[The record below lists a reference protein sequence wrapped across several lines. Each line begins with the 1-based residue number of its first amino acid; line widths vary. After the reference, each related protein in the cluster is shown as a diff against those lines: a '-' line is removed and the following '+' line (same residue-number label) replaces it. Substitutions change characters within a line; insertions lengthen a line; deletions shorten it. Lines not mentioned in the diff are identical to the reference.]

1 MKCRK
6 CSQMAVID
14 LPQHNTAYCEEHF
27 NEYFLNRVQKAIKT
41 YSMIEKGEKILVAL
55 SGGKDSVSLW
65 HALIKLGY
73 ACDAV
78 FLDTGMGKPKLEEL
92 REMGKSFNSN
102 LFVYDAHEDLFG
114 LDIPKIAKIVRKPT
128 CSVCGSVRRYLMNKF
143 AVENRYDAIATGHNL
158 DDETSFL
165 LGNVLNWQLGYL
177 TRQSP
182 TLLKTHD
189 RFVKKVKPLVLLTEK
204 ETYAYALLNK
214 LPFSGESCPFSKGA
228 SSLLYKKVLNEIEL
242 VQPGTKQR
250 FYTGA
255 IKMWNTQNQNKLE
268 LHECE
273 VCGYPTTEKVCSFCR
288 MRERLKDA
296 LGKQTI

>member
-1 MKCRK
+1 MKCTK
-6 CSQMAVID
+6 CSQTAIID
-14 LPQHNTAYCEEHF
+14 LPQHNVAYCEGHF

-41 YSMIEKGEKILVAL
+41 YSMMEENDRIVVAL

-78 FLDTGMGKPKLEEL
+78 FLDIGMGKPKLEEL
-92 REMGKSFNSN
+92 QEMGKKFNSK
-102 LFVYDAHEDLFG
+102 LFIYDARADLFG
-114 LDIPKIAKIVRKPT
+114 LDIPKIAKFLRKPT
-128 CSVCGSVRRYLMNKF
+128 CSVCGNVRRYLMNKF
-143 AVENRYDAIATGHNL
+143 AVENNYDVIATGHNL
-158 DDETSFL
+158 DDEVSFL
-165 LGNVLNWQLGYL
+165 LGNVLNWQIGYL

-189 RFVKKVKPLVLLTEK
+189 KFVKKVKPLVLLTEK
-204 ETYAYALLNK
+204 ETYAYALLNE

-250 FYTGA
+250 FYSGA
-255 IKMWNTQNQNKLE
+255 MKVWNSKTEVE
-268 LHECE
+268 LSECK
-273 VCGYPTTEKVCSFCR
+273 VCGYPTTEEVCSFCR

-296 LGKQTI
+296 LGKQAI